1 MNERIKEL
9 WSQAGGHYN
18 GGNQHTWPEY
28 TIDDPE
34 KFAELIVA
42 EAFRSGMLYSA
53 KKYKAVSDE
62 QFTGNDVAMFLEME
76 ACELS
81 DEDIK
86 QHFGVELRMNELKN
100 WRNRLDTKRICLVLD
115 IGICQSVKSSLS

>member
-1 MNERIKEL
+1 MNERIRQLTEQCYEHDQSWTGVGQRIFNK
-9 WSQAGGHYN
+9 
-18 GGNQHTWPEY
+18 
-28 TIDDPE
+28 E

-81 DEDIK
+81 DENIK
-86 QHFGVELRMNELKN
+86 QHFGVAE
-100 WRNRLDTKRICLVLD
+100 
-115 IGICQSVKSSLS
+115 